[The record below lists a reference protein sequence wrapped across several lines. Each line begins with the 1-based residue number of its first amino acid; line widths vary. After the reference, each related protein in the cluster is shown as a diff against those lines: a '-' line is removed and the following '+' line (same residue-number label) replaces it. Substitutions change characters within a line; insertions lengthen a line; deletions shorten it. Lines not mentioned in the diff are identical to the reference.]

1 VQRQA
6 PGCLHLGGVGSRV
19 ELVACSATGSGHF
32 LPGGMPLQLVG
43 WLEGLLWIPDGDAGN
58 SALVWSSLVVVVGL
72 VSFRNEARAIG
83 DGSCG
88 AFSSRHET
96 CAPGGGRLTRS
107 HAQPNLQGHGNGT
120 TRRMMTRR
128 QTTRRKPA
136 VVTRRLAAL
145 TPEAA

>member
-1 VQRQA
+1 MQRQA

-96 CAPGGGRLTRS
+96 CAPGGGAS
-107 HAQPNLQGHGNGT
+107 HAAMRSQICKGT
-120 TRRMMTRR
+120 GTERR
-128 QTTRRKPA
+128 A
-136 VVTRRLAAL
+136 G
-145 TPEAA
+145 